1 MLKSLNDLHHSGH
14 SGSFYI
20 FEPIFISAHFHN
32 ARQARQVFRI
42 CECCRRA
49 APPVP
54 APPLP
59 RGLVTAAKVA
69 NVSSQRDPQVA
80 PLPNAAA
87 QKCKKNS

>member
-1 MLKSLNDLHHSGH
+1 MIYTTQGIPVPFISLNPFLFSH
-14 SGSFYI
+14 I
-20 FEPIFISAHFHN
+20 VHN

-87 QKCKKNS
+87 QKCKKK